1 MAQTQSKTASE
12 LSRQALALAAD
23 AADGERIEITNRGSE
38 YVTLMS
44 TAEARRLDYAAAAL
58 QGFLRLAARDAEC
71 WEYQERAEDLLDLIK
86 SGAFRRPESGTR
98 VVGEPASPV
107 AAQAPLTCENPSVV
121 AAPSARLGFCNRR
134 APPTPTRLRG

>member
-1 MAQTQSKTASE
+1 MAQTQSRTASE

-23 AADGERIEITNRGSE
+23 AADGKRIEITNRGRE
-38 YVTLMS
+38 HVTLMS

-86 SGAFRRPESGTR
+86 SGALNLPDYITEEVKNATSVR
-98 VVGEPASPV
+98 VQTPA
-107 AAQAPLTCENPSVV
+107 
-121 AAPSARLGFCNRR
+121 
-134 APPTPTRLRG
+134 

>member
-86 SGAFRRPESGTR
+86 SGAIQIPESLTKE
-98 VVGEPASPV
+98 VGEPASHV
-107 AAQAPLTCENPSVV
+107 AA
-121 AAPSARLGFCNRR
+121 
-134 APPTPTRLRG
+134 